1 MIVKNIHLKNWR
13 RISSFSA
20 CFLFA
25 IAVSVSC
32 KKDPT
37 KFGTDT
43 LSPESLLASG
53 GVDTFALSTY
63 SVEEDSFPTDN
74 QLFTLA
80 GSMHD
85 PKMGLV
91 NAGFCS
97 QFAFTGSVTHPNTS
111 MPVMDSVVL
120 SLKFGGYYG
129 KPEECT
135 FQVYEINQDMYLDST
150 YYKNSDM
157 GYYLTDLVDPSSA
170 YQKPNVED
178 SVLMTDGTKAPPQL
192 KLKLDNAWGYNKVY
206 EAIHGTSFQTD
217 EAFKNYF
224 KGLKVKV
231 QETNPAPGHGA
242 IYYFDLSSAYS
253 KITYFYKIVGDTT
266 PYSFDMIVNKDCA
279 DFNQVSV
286 DNSGYPVTDVLSNPA
301 YGQSQFYTQAFKTRA
316 KVDFPT
322 VSNLP
327 KNCVIHQ
334 ALLVL
339 PIAYQTGNLFYPS
352 ASLDIV
358 IETDDYVT
366 ASQTYYDITLKRYVV
381 DVKSYVQN
389 IVSGNSQNKG
399 VFLNSSY
406 FSSAAERVVFNGPS
420 TSYKAK
426 PSLIIK
432 YTQF

>member
-13 RISSFSA
+13 RISIFSA

-25 IAVSVSC
+25 IVVSVSC

-53 GVDTFALSTY
+53 GIDTFSLSTY
-63 SVEEDSFPTDN
+63 SVPEDSFPTDN
-74 QLFTLA
+74 QQFALA

-85 PKMGLV
+85 PKMGLM
-91 NAGFCS
+91 NAAFCT
-97 QFAFTGSVTHPNTS
+97 QFAFTGSVTHPTTAI
-111 MPVMDSVVL
+111 PVMDSVVL
-120 SLKFGGYYG
+120 SLKYGGYYG
-129 KPEECT
+129 KPEQCT
-135 FQVYEINQDMYLDST
+135 FEVHEINQDMDIEET

-157 GYYLTDLVDPSSA
+157 GYYFADLVEPSSA
-170 YQKPNVED
+170 IQTPNVED
-178 SVLMTDGTKAPPQL
+178 SILQTDGTKAPPQL
-192 KLKLDNAWGYNKVY
+192 RLRLDNAWGYNKVY

-217 EAFKNYF
+217 ETFKNYF

-242 IYYFDLSSAYS
+242 IYYFELGSTYS

-266 PYSFDMIVNKDCA
+266 PYSFDMIINSGCA

-286 DNSGYPVTDVLSNPA
+286 DNSGYPVADVLNNPA
-301 YGQSQFYTQAFKTRA
+301 NGQVQFYTQAFQSRA
-316 KVDFPT
+316 KIDFPT

-327 KNCVIHQ
+327 KNCIIHQ
-334 ALLVL
+334 AVLVL
-339 PIAYQTGNLFYPS
+339 PVAYQTGNLFYPS
-352 ASLDIV
+352 PYVDAV
-358 IETDDYVT
+358 IETDDYVVANSFLYNET
-366 ASQTYYDITLKRYVV
+366 MKRYEI

-399 VFLNSSY
+399 IFLNSSF
-406 FSSAAERVVFNGPS
+406 FSSTGERVVFNGPG
-420 TSYKAK
+420 TSYKSK